1 MGARKIETIR
11 NKFKQKQFFHS
22 FIIFFLAIM
31 HMILKEHIYKEKIL
45 FGHVPT
51 SFSITEAS
59 LLGIFANEIES
70 GPLEFK

>member
-1 MGARKIETIR
+1 M
-11 NKFKQKQFFHS
+11 
-22 FIIFFLAIM
+22 
-31 HMILKEHIYKEKIL
+31 LKEHIYKEKIWEKKLL
-45 FGHVPT
+45 FGHVPL